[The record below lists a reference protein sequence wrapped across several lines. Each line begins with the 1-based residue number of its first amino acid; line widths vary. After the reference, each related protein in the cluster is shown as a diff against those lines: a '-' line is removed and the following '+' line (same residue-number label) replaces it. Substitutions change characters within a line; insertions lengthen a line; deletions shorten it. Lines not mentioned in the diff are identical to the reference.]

1 MLQDCSWVF
10 SLAAPFPGV
19 VSAVVPWAPAVCVLS
34 SPESQA
40 VCLPCSPMRLQLSPG
55 VFLSRG
61 ISCQSLSL
69 ALPPTSLPLL
79 SCAYV
84 GCQCLGLTPAWAPS
98 LHGPHPCTGPIPA
111 WARGHRN
118 PQGFCLSSHL
128 CTAVSSPITSA
139 AVASCL
145 ATSARS
151 LNRFVVLP
159 RHF

>member
-1 MLQDCSWVF
+1 MLQDCSWVL

-98 LHGPHPCTGPIPA
+98 LHGPHPCMGPTPA
-111 WARGHRN
+111 RAPSLRGPEATVILRASA
-118 PQGFCLSSHL
+118 FHL
-128 CTAVSSPITSA
+128 
-139 AVASCL
+139 
-145 ATSARS
+145 TSARLSPVPS
-151 LNRFVVLP
+151 LLPQWPPALPPLRVL
-159 RHF
+159 